1 MSDYQHRA
9 RKRFG
14 QNFLH
19 DAGVIHRI
27 LRAIHA
33 KPGER
38 LVEIGPGQGALTEGL
53 LDSGA
58 QLDVVELDL
67 DLIPILQAKFAGRE
81 NFNLN
86 QGDAL
91 KFDFSRLSQEPASL
105 RIVGNLP
112 YNISTPLIFHLLEH
126 AQLIRDMHFMLQKEV
141 VERLAAQP
149 GGGDWGRLSIMV
161 QYHCRVEHLFNVGP
175 GAFNPAPKV
184 DSAIVRL
191 VPHET
196 LPHPARDHRQLER
209 VVREAFN
216 QRRKTLRNT
225 LKGLLDAEAIE
236 AAGVDG
242 SLRPEQLDLAAFVR
256 LSDQLTERSYGIRP
270 GASRELTMTED
281 PRYRIDVSVTPR
293 YLAAQSEPE
302 QNRYAFAYTV
312 TIENKGEVAA
322 QLLSRH
328 WIITDGDGHVQE
340 VRGAGVIGEQ
350 PLIAPG
356 EHHVYTS
363 GTLLPTC
370 VGSMQGS
377 YQMVA
382 EDGHSFDAVI
392 APFRLAVPGALH

>member
-58 QLDVVELDL
+58 HLDVVELDL
-67 DLIPILQAKFAGRE
+67 DLIPILQGKFAGRE
-81 NFNLN
+81 NFNLH

-91 KFDFSRLSQEPASL
+91 KFDFGRLSAEPNSL

-112 YNISTPLIFHLLEH
+112 YNISTPLIFHLLDH
-126 AQLIRDMHFMLQKEV
+126 AHLIRDMHFMLQKEV
-141 VERLAAQP
+141 VERLAALP

-196 LPHPARDHRQLER
+196 LPHPTRDHHQLER

-225 LKGLLDAEAIE
+225 LKGLLDADAIT
-236 AAGVDG
+236 AADVDG

-256 LSDQLTERSYGIRP
+256 LSDQLTERS
-270 GASRELTMTED
+270 
-281 PRYRIDVSVTPR
+281 
-293 YLAAQSEPE
+293 
-302 QNRYAFAYTV
+302 
-312 TIENKGEVAA
+312 
-322 QLLSRH
+322 
-328 WIITDGDGHVQE
+328 
-340 VRGAGVIGEQ
+340 
-350 PLIAPG
+350 
-356 EHHVYTS
+356 
-363 GTLLPTC
+363 
-370 VGSMQGS
+370 
-377 YQMVA
+377 
-382 EDGHSFDAVI
+382 
-392 APFRLAVPGALH
+392 